1 MNIKS
6 LLLMSF
12 ILATMLSGVS
22 VAGNPFNQL
31 DTGSSEPIAMDAP
44 SGEVIQEGVHPLV
57 QYPTNSYKVI
67 AVMVSNSKKIGLIRA
82 KNAEEYFVRI
92 GDSLGNSDG
101 KISDM
106 HGRGIEVSEEN
117 KIVSLLVRNRSTVN
131 EKTE

>member
-12 ILATMLSGVS
+12 ILTTMLSEVS
-22 VAGNPFNQL
+22 VADNPFDQL
-31 DTGSSEPIAMDAP
+31 DTSSSDSVAMDAP

-92 GDSLGNSDG
+92 GDSLGNAEG